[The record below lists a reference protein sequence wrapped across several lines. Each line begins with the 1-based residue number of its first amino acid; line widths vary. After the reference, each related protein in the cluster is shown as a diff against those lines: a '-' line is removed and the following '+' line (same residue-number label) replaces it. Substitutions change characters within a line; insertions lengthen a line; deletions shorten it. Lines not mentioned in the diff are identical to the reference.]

1 MKLFHFLVKLTSWYH
16 TSRSGVLSVV
26 VADVVGQLRTELP
39 VIYGDG
45 SGDSNDEQNDD
56 DLENYDD
63 LGDVDENH
71 GDEVANENDL
81 PWISAIDDW
90 SNRVLVAAQPLV
102 YCALLKHGDDHDD
115 NMVFMW
121 LGTFENL
128 SVVVVEQV

>member
-1 MKLFHFLVKLTSWYH
+1 MKLTFWYH

-39 VIYGDG
+39 VIDGDG

-90 SNRVLVAAQPLV
+90 SNCVLVAAQPFMN
-102 YCALLKHGDDHDD
+102 CAFLKHGDDGNMELSMMLGEDD
-115 NMVFMW
+115 DC
-121 LGTFENL
+121 
-128 SVVVVEQV
+128 